1 MKLPPKW
8 DLWNNPQFMENFI
21 EFGVTVVFIFEHSLK
36 IYFLKVF
43 AKNFRIKVVTYDC
56 FKQILCK

>member
-1 MKLPPKW
+1 
-8 DLWNNPQFMENFI
+8 MENFI